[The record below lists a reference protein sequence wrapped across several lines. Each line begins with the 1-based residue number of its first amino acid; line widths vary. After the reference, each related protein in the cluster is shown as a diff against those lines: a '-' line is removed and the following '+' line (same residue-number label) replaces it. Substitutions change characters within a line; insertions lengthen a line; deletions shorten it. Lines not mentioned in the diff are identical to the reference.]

1 VRKVSQNKFLIFL
14 GCAIPYRVSAY
25 EISARKVLQKLGV
38 ELVEMPEF
46 NCCGLPMD
54 PVSHEMMIILAARN
68 LALAEREGLNI
79 LTLCPGCAGT
89 LKKVNKM
96 LKADKALREEIN
108 KHLKESG
115 LEFKGTIEAKH
126 LMQVL
131 IEDVGLER
139 IKNAVVKPLTA
150 LRVAE
155 HNGCHILRPKE
166 YIGFDDPEDPQTLK
180 RLVEATGATCLDYLD
195 ETECCGAPSVGV
207 NDKIALQLARDKLNH
222 IKMVGAQA
230 MITICPF
237 CHIMYDT
244 NELRIEKMFNETY
257 GIPVLHY
264 TQLLGLAMGIPL
276 ALEGVA
282 FYWAASCGGCEIAV
296 LDINEK
302 ILDVLQI
309 ADIVFWPVAMDIKY
323 KDVENMPD
331 KYIDVCFFNGG
342 IRNSEQEHMAKLL
355 RQKSKILI
363 AYGACAHLGGVP
375 GLANI

>member
-1 VRKVSQNKFLIFL
+1 MPQNKFLIFL

-54 PVSHEMMIILAARN
+54 PVSHEMMLILAARN

-180 RLVEATGATCLDYLD
+180 RLVEATGAICLDYLD

-257 GIPVLHY
+257 GIPILHY
-264 TQLLGLAMGIPL
+264 TQLLGLAMGIPPEEL
-276 ALEGVA
+276 AFNELRVDASKILKTALEGV
-282 FYWAASCGGCEIAV
+282 E
-296 LDINEK
+296 NE
-302 ILDVLQI
+302 
-309 ADIVFWPVAMDIKY
+309 
-323 KDVENMPD
+323 
-331 KYIDVCFFNGG
+331 
-342 IRNSEQEHMAKLL
+342 
-355 RQKSKILI
+355 
-363 AYGACAHLGGVP
+363 
-375 GLANI
+375 

>member
-1 VRKVSQNKFLIFL
+1 MPQNKFLIFL

-54 PVSHEMMIILAARN
+54 PVSHEMMLILAARN

-96 LKADKALREEIN
+96 LKEDKALREEVN
-108 KHLKESG
+108 KRLKEDG
-115 LEFKGTIEAKH
+115 LEFKGTIDAKH

-150 LRVAE
+150 LKVAE

-222 IKMVGAQA
+222 IKVVGAQA

-257 GIPVLHY
+257 GIPILHY
-264 TQLLGLAMGIPL
+264 TQLLGLAMGIPPEEL
-276 ALEGVA
+276 AFNELRVDASKILRTALEGA
-282 FYWAASCGGCEIAV
+282 
-296 LDINEK
+296 
-302 ILDVLQI
+302 
-309 ADIVFWPVAMDIKY
+309 
-323 KDVENMPD
+323 
-331 KYIDVCFFNGG
+331 
-342 IRNSEQEHMAKLL
+342 
-355 RQKSKILI
+355 
-363 AYGACAHLGGVP
+363 
-375 GLANI
+375 